1 MKIRIKTDDTI
12 DEIQIN
18 IQAPAD
24 TPNLKQL
31 KELLKQWDEG
41 SLLIIGKRRGSEHR
55 LTVSEILF
63 FQTDDHQVYAH
74 TNNQM
79 FQVDQRLYELE
90 KQLPKQFV
98 RVAKSAII
106 NLDKLDTLTHSLTE
120 RVVTFQHSSKE
131 IFVSRRYYKS
141 LKQQLNDRSL

>member
-1 MKIRIKTDDTI
+1 MKIRIKTDDTV

-55 LTVSEILF
+55 LAVSF
-63 FQTDDHQVYAH
+63 P
-74 TNNQM
+74 N
-79 FQVDQRLYELE
+79 
-90 KQLPKQFV
+90 
-98 RVAKSAII
+98 
-106 NLDKLDTLTHSLTE
+106 
-120 RVVTFQHSSKE
+120 
-131 IFVSRRYYKS
+131 
-141 LKQQLNDRSL
+141 